1 MVLPLVLLLLLAAC
15 TALAV
20 WSRRRARPADA
31 DRLRQDDPSRH
42 RERRRGRRWIGR
54 LRLGS
59 RRRRP
64 EPDPFAMLTVQ
75 EQLSRLA
82 AHIRALDADPK
93 VWARGRRMIAAQTAY
108 DAVLAE
114 ACRMAGVD
122 LDAGPMPL
130 PLDEPERFREEIEL
144 AERGW
149 SW

>member
-1 MVLPLVLLLLLAAC
+1 MVLPLVLLLLLASCA
-15 TALAV
+15 ALAV

-42 RERRRGRRWIGR
+42 RERRRRPGW
-54 LRLGS
+54 L
-59 RRRRP
+59 RRRGHGP
-64 EPDPFAMLTVQ
+64 IEPDPFAMLTVQ

>member
-1 MVLPLVLLLLLAAC
+1 MVVPLVLLLLLAAC
-15 TALAV
+15 AALAV
-20 WSRRRARPADA
+20 WSRHRARPADA
-31 DRLRQDDPSRH
+31 DRLRQDDPSRQ
-42 RERRRGRRWIGR
+42 REGRRWPGR
-54 LRLGS
+54 VGLP
-59 RRRRP
+59 RRGTP

-75 EQLSRLA
+75 EQLSRIA

-122 LDAGPMPL
+122 LDVAPMPL